1 MADNIGISQEDN
13 TKNYL
18 NSDFINNT
26 ARIAVYND
34 FRSAPRVVEVKPSSI
49 EIYIENIASNVY
61 TLAQNLG
68 GTIPYTVIREV
79 SENFIHANFAEVVVS
94 IFDNG
99 NTIRFAD
106 QGPGINSKETAK
118 LPGFSSASEE
128 MKKYIRGV
136 GSGLPIVREYLE
148 FSEGNITIDDNIKN
162 GAVITISLINRNSS
176 DIQQNNYKNKYNNFS
191 QNKIEEAYSNQY
203 QQFDNKNLQTNFN
216 PNSIPVNKSTEVNKS
231 YRHNTTYYLSE
242 DQKSFLLYFLHEGYL
257 GVTDLVNLSGRAQS
271 STYNILKKLEDL
283 GYIEKGPS
291 QKRVLTEKGQEIA
304 MTL

>member
-1 MADNIGISQEDN
+1 MADNIGISQDDN

-34 FRSAPRVVEVKPSSI
+34 LRSAPRVVEVKPSSI

-79 SENFIHANFAEVVVS
+79 SENFIHANFTEVVVS

-136 GSGLPIVREYLE
+136 GSGLPIVKEYLE

-191 QNKIEEAYSNQY
+191 QNKIEEVYNNQY

-231 YRHNTTYYLSE
+231 YRNNTTYYLSE